1 MNLTARR
8 IAAFRLSILASLGLL
23 PLACGGSST
32 SSPDEDTAGTTTGGT
47 TAGGTT
53 TGGTTTGGGM
63 AHAGTAGSKL
73 DGGSPAVAT
82 ACGAPKT
89 DPVTGLVSCAEG
101 YQHRPKGV
109 DCQYNPTKAFPG
121 GGASMG
127 GSSSA
132 GEAPPR
138 ATGNEPCADDPSICD
153 QFAYG
158 YCLGSV
164 VCRSGCV
171 NDFDCATGEICLCDD
186 PQSPTGGSCRPSACT
201 VDAECGHGMLCATYE
216 IRVGAMAE
224 PSLACQS
231 PADQCRSAADC
242 MESYACEWNPTTRT
256 RACQPPCLA
265 CGRPFLIESAA
276 RLAPTV
282 TRSDW
287 CARQAPS
294 VEHLTAA
301 ERVAR
306 AEHWTRL
313 GQMEHA
319 SIAAFARFSLQLL
332 SLGAPA
338 DLVEACTRAL
348 ADETT
353 HTQLCFGI
361 ASAYAGRAIGPG
373 PLDIS
378 GSLDVTSLED
388 IVDLVIA
395 EGCFG
400 ETSAALEALEAADSA
415 KDPVICAAY
424 AQIAADEQRHAEL
437 AFRFVRWALEQD
449 PHGVGA
455 RIAAAIA
462 APPSPHV
469 AAAGVA
475 VPCLQALL
483 RLTPPALAT
492 ARVPANLSA

>member
-1 MNLTARR
+1 MSLSPRRVTA
-8 IAAFRLSILASLGLL
+8 FKLSLLASLGLL

-32 SSPDEDTAGTTTGGT
+32 SSPDEDTAGTATGGTATGGT

-53 TGGTTTGGGM
+53 AGGGM

-73 DGGSPAVAT
+73 DGGGGPAVAT
-82 ACGAPKT
+82 TCTAPKT

-101 YQHRPKGV
+101 YQHRPRAV
-109 DCQYNPTKAFPG
+109 DCQYNPTKAFPS

-127 GSSSA
+127 DSSSA

-138 ATGNEPCADDPSICD
+138 ATGNEPCADEPSICD

-186 PQSPTGGSCRPSACT
+186 PQSPTGGSCRQSACT
-201 VDAECGHGMLCATYE
+201 VDAECGPGMLCATYE
-216 IRVGAMAE
+216 VRIGAMVE
-224 PSLACQS
+224 PTLACQS
-231 PADQCRSAADC
+231 PADHCRSAADC
-242 MESYACEWNPTTRT
+242 AESYACEWNPTTRT

-276 RLAPTV
+276 RLARTA

-301 ERVAR
+301 ERAAQ
-306 AEHWTRL
+306 AEHWSRL

-338 DLVEACTRAL
+338 DLVEACTQAL
-348 ADETT
+348 ADETA

-361 ASAYAGRAIGPG
+361 ASAYAGRAVGPG
-373 PLDIS
+373 PLDIT
-378 GSLDVTSLED
+378 GSLDVSSLED

-400 ETSAALEALEAADSA
+400 ETSAALEALEAAETAS
-415 KDPVICAAY
+415 DPVIRAAY
-424 AQIAADEQRHAEL
+424 AQIASDEQRHAEL

-449 PHGVGA
+449 S
-455 RIAAAIA
+455 AA
-462 APPSPHV
+462 V
-469 AAAGVA
+469 AARVDAALALSGTNDAHRV
-475 VPCLQALL
+475 VRPCLEALRWHEL
-483 RLTPPALAT
+483 RGAA
-492 ARVPANLSA
+492 